1 MSEVASGVGLQRLP
15 VEVDAGAE
23 VMTLVGLFR
32 RAVSRERNL
41 LNYKKDGEWR
51 RVSSHELESQVRAV
65 AMGLR
70 ALGVRAGDRVGILS
84 ENRVEWTMADL
95 GVINCGALD
104 APIYATQAPKQAAY
118 ILNDAGVEVLIISNQ
133 AQYDRMRA
141 ALNGCPTLRVII
153 SFDPISDRAGAAAAK
168 VMSFSDLLARGR
180 AADREEP
187 GIYETLQEG
196 VTPESLAT
204 LIYTSGTTGD
214 PKGVMLTHANLVS
227 NALANFQC
235 SDLKEGDVALTFL
248 PFSHVLERTVIYMYL
263 YAGVSIFYAQSV
275 DAVARDITEVRP
287 HFMTSVPR
295 LFEKIQARA
304 MEKAEE
310 KGEKQAAIARWAVG
324 VAKEWAQSASEG
336 EGAGLFLNIKHKIAD
351 ALVYSKLREA
361 LGGRVRALVSGGAP
375 LAPEIAQLFYGA
387 GMPIYQGYG
396 LTESSPVITCNT
408 PKANRL
414 GSVGKPLSGISVRV
428 AEDGEIMASGPN
440 VMRGYYNRPVE
451 TEEVLETDAEGR
463 VWLRTGD
470 IGYLDAD
477 GYLFITDRKKDL
489 IKTSGGKYVAP
500 QPIENAIKRSQYV
513 NQVVVIGDGRKF
525 PSALIVPQMDALRAY
540 ARRQGILTE
549 ESGDGDSE
557 LTGRPEIISLIEKE
571 VEMNTADLSQY
582 EKIKA
587 VLLLPRELTVEGGEL
602 TPTLKVKRRVVV
614 EKNKERIDR
623 LYAEK
628 ESK

>member
-1 MSEVASGVGLQRLP
+1 MSEVASGVGLQKLP
-15 VEVDAGAE
+15 KEVDAGSE
-23 VMTLVGLFR
+23 VTTLVELFR
-32 RAVSRERNL
+32 RVASRERHP
-41 LNYKKDGEWR
+41 LNYKKDGHWR
-51 RVSSHELESQVRAV
+51 QVSSRELESQVRAV
-65 AMGLR
+65 AMGLH
-70 ALGVRAGDRVGILS
+70 ALNVRVGDRIGLLS
-84 ENRVEWTMADL
+84 ENRVEWTIADL

-104 APIYATQAPKQAAY
+104 APIYATQSPKQVAY
-118 ILNDAGVEVLIISNQ
+118 ILNDAGVEVLFISNQ
-133 AQYDRMRA
+133 AQYDRVRD
-141 ALNGCPTLRVII
+141 ALVNCPKLRVII
-153 SFDPISDRAGAAAAK
+153 SFDPIVAPSAT
-168 VMSFSDLLARGR
+168 VMSFEDLLTRGR
-180 AADREEP
+180 AADDAEP
-187 GIYETLQEG
+187 GLYETLREI
-196 VTPESLAT
+196 VTPESMAT

-227 NALANFQC
+227 NTLANFQN
-235 SDLKEGDVALTFL
+235 SELKEGEVALTFL
-248 PFSHVLERTVIYMYL
+248 PFSHILERTTIYMYL
-263 YAGVSIFYAQSV
+263 YAGVSVYYAESIET
-275 DAVARDITEVRP
+275 VARDLAEVRP

-336 EGAGLFLNIKHKIAD
+336 QGAGLFLNIKHKIAD

-414 GSVGKPLSGISVRV
+414 GSVGKPLSGINVRI
-428 AEDGEIMASGPN
+428 AEDGEILASGPN

-451 TEEVLETDAEGR
+451 TEKALEADAEGR

-470 IGYLDAD
+470 IGYLDVD

-525 PSALIVPQMDALRAY
+525 PAALIVPQMDALRAY
-540 ARRQGILTE
+540 ARRHGIATE
-549 ESGDGDSE
+549 ESE
-557 LTGRPEIISLIEKE
+557 LIKNPEISDLIEKE
-571 VEMNTADLSQY
+571 VESLTTDLSQY

-614 EKNKERIDR
+614 ERNKEQIDW
-623 LYAEK
+623 LYASK

>member
-1 MSEVASGVGLQRLP
+1 MSEVASGVGLKKMP
-15 VEVDAGAE
+15 KEMDAGSD
-23 VMTLVGLFR
+23 VTTLVELFR

-41 LNYKKDGEWR
+41 LNYKKDGHWR
-51 RVSSHELESQVRAV
+51 HVSSRELESQVRAV
-65 AMGLR
+65 AMGLH
-70 ALGVRAGDRVGILS
+70 ALDVRVGDRVGLLS

-104 APIYATQAPKQAAY
+104 APIYATQSPKQVAY
-118 ILNDAGVEVLIISNQ
+118 ILNDAGVEVLFISNQ
-133 AQYDRMRA
+133 AQYDRVRD
-141 ALNGCPTLRVII
+141 ALVNCPKLRVII
-153 SFDPISDRAGAAAAK
+153 SFDPIVGTSAR
-168 VMSFSDLLARGR
+168 VMSFDELLNRGS

-187 GIYETLQEG
+187 GLYETLREV

-227 NALANFQC
+227 NTLANFQN
-235 SDLKEGDVALTFL
+235 SELKEGEVALTFL
-248 PFSHVLERTVIYMYL
+248 PFSHILERTTIYMYL
-263 YAGVSIFYAQSV
+263 YAGVSVYYAESV
-275 DAVARDITEVRP
+275 ETVARDMAEVRP

-295 LFEKIQARA
+295 LFEKVQARA

-310 KGEKQAAIARWAVG
+310 KGERRAAIARWAMD
-324 VAKEWAQSASEG
+324 VAKQWAEAASEG
-336 EGAGLFLNIKHKIAD
+336 RNAGVVLNLKHKVAD
-351 ALVYSKLREA
+351 ALVYSRLREA
-361 LGGRVRALVSGGAP
+361 LGGRLRALVSGGAP
-375 LAPEIAQLFYGA
+375 LAPELARFFYGA

-408 PKANRL
+408 PRANRL
-414 GSVGKPLSGISVRV
+414 GSVGRPIPGVSVRI
-428 AEDGEIMASGPN
+428 AEDGEILASGPN
-440 VMRGYYNRPVE
+440 VMRGYYNRPAETVE
-451 TEEVLETDAEGR
+451 ALETDAEGR

-470 IGYLDAD
+470 VGYLDPD

-500 QPIENAIKRSQYV
+500 QPIENTIKRSQYV

-525 PSALIVPQMDALRAY
+525 PAALIVPHMDALRAY
-540 ARRQGILTE
+540 ARRQGIGAE
-549 ESGDGDSE
+549 ESE
-557 LTGRPEIISLIEKE
+557 LIRRPEIVDLIEKE
-571 VEMNTADLSQY
+571 VESLTTDLSQY

-587 VLLLPRELTVEGGEL
+587 VLLLPSELTVEGGEL

-614 EKNKERIDR
+614 EKNKEQIER
-623 LYAEK
+623 LYASK